1 VLSLPRQNSAR
12 SPSCPVHA
20 SSLIVVPPSIFT
32 LAAAPAH
39 LTAQQ
44 PAAPAPAAT
53 PQQPYHIIDHWKV
66 GGDGGWDYPVAD
78 PGAHRLYIAHGT
90 EVDVV
95 DTNTGKS
102 IGTIPNLH
110 GVHSIALD
118 TAGKFGYITDGG
130 ANAVVAFDRSALAV
144 TATIPAGTGPDDILF
159 EPVTQTVWAFNG
171 RSHDV
176 SVISPVS
183 NTVIATIPFPASPS
197 FPSPTARALSST
209 TSKTKAKSF
218 ASTPDSKTITATWP
232 AGCDS
237 PSGLAIDVARHHLF
251 PACDGKKASVI
262 DSNSGK
268 LLANPTIGDGP
279 DAAGFSD
286 AHSLVFI
293 PSRDG
298 ILSVIDAAA
307 PGYPTIESLT
317 TQAGARTMTYDPS
330 TDRVYLITADLG
342 PRPDPTPAN
351 PRPRPPVIPGTFTV
365 IVVGR

>member
-1 VLSLPRQNSAR
+1 MSRPHLP
-12 SPSCPVHA
+12 
-20 SSLIVVPPSIFT
+20 LIAITF
-32 LAAAPAH
+32 AAALFAVVATPTFVA
-39 LTAQQ
+39 AQQ
-44 PAAPAPAAT
+44 PSAPAVSSPVAPA
-53 PQQPYHIIDHWKV
+53 QPYHIIDHWKV

-118 TAGKFGYITDGG
+118 TTGKLGYITDGG
-130 ANAVVAFDRSALAV
+130 ANAVVAFDRSTLAV
-144 TATIPAGTGPDDILF
+144 TATIPAGTGPDDIIF
-159 EPVTQTVWAFNG
+159 EPVTQTVWSFNG

-176 SVISPVS
+176 SVISPAS
-183 NTVIATIPFPASPS
+183 NTVIATIPLPGKPEFAVTDGQGAVFDNIEDKSEIVRID
-197 FPSPTARALSST
+197 AR
-209 TSKTKAKSF
+209 
-218 ASTPDSKTITATWP
+218 SKTITATWP

-237 PSGLAIDVARHHLF
+237 PSGLAIDVAGHRLF

-262 DSNSGK
+262 DSTTGK

-286 AHSLVFI
+286 AHSLAFI

-317 TQAGARTMTYDPS
+317 TQAGARTMTYDSS

>member
-1 VLSLPRQNSAR
+1 MSRLHLSLITAII
-12 SPSCPVHA
+12 A
-20 SSLIVVPPSIFT
+20 IAAVPT
-32 LAAAPAH
+32 L
-39 LTAQQ
+39 LVAQQ
-44 PAAPAPAAT
+44 PATPAPASAV
-53 PQQPYHIIDHWKV
+53 PQQPYHIVDHWKI

-130 ANAVVAFDRSALAV
+130 ANAVVAFDRSNLAI

-159 EPVTQTVWAFNG
+159 EPVTQTVWSFNG
-171 RSHDV
+171 RSHDI

-183 NTVIATIPFPASPS
+183 NTVVATISLPGKPEFPVTDGQGTIFDNIEDKSEIVRID
-197 FPSPTARALSST
+197 AR
-209 TSKTKAKSF
+209 
-218 ASTPDSKTITATWP
+218 SKTITATWP

-237 PSGLAIDVARHHLF
+237 PSGLAFDAARHHLF

-262 DSNSGK
+262 DSTTGK

-286 AHSLVFI
+286 THSLVFI

-298 ILSVIDAAA
+298 ILSVIDAA

-342 PRPDPTPAN
+342 PRPDPTPQN

>member
-1 VLSLPRQNSAR
+1 MSRHYLPTVAISLA
-12 SPSCPVHA
+12 A
-20 SSLIVVPPSIFT
+20 IL
-32 LAAAPAH
+32 LAAPATSTV
-39 LTAQQ
+39 LAAQQ
-44 PAAPAPAAT
+44 PAAAPGAPAPAA
-53 PQQPYHIIDHWKV
+53 PQHPYHVIDHWKI
-66 GGDGGWDYPVAD
+66 GGDGGWDYPVVD

-90 EVDVV
+90 QVDVV

-118 TAGKFGYITDGG
+118 AAGKFGYITDGG
-130 ANAVVAFDRSALAV
+130 ANAVVAFDRSTLAV
-144 TATIPAGTGPDDILF
+144 TAAIPAGTGPDDMLF

-171 RSHDV
+171 RSHDI
-176 SVISPVS
+176 SVISPAS
-183 NTVIATIPFPASPS
+183 NTVIATISLPGKPEFPVTDGQGTVFDNIEDKSEIVRID
-197 FPSPTARALSST
+197 ARTHA
-209 TSKTKAKSF
+209 
-218 ASTPDSKTITATWP
+218 ITATWP

-237 PSGLAIDVARHHLF
+237 PSGLAFDAARHHLF

-262 DSNSGK
+262 DSNTGR

-279 DAAGFSD
+279 DAAGYSD

-298 ILSVIDAAA
+298 ILSIIDAAA

-317 TQAGARTMTYDPS
+317 TQPGARTMTYDPS
-330 TDRVYLITADLG
+330 TDRVYLITADFG
-342 PRPDPTPAN
+342 PRPDPTPQN
-351 PRPRPPVIPGTFTV
+351 PRPRPPVIPGSFTV

>member
-1 VLSLPRQNSAR
+1 MSRPHLSLIAAIIA
-12 SPSCPVHA
+12 V
-20 SSLIVVPPSIFT
+20 
-32 LAAAPAH
+32 AAAPT
-39 LTAQQ
+39 LVPAQQ
-44 PAAPAPAAT
+44 PAAPATAA
-53 PQQPYHIIDHWKV
+53 PQQPYHIVDHWKI

-95 DTNTGKS
+95 DTSTGKL

-130 ANAVVAFDRSALAV
+130 ANAVVAFDRSNLAI

-171 RSHDV
+171 RSHDI
-176 SVISPVS
+176 SVIDPKS
-183 NTVIATIPFPASPS
+183 NTVVATIPLPGKPEFAVTDGKGLIYDNIEDKSEIVRID
-197 FPSPTARALSST
+197 AR
-209 TSKTKAKSF
+209 
-218 ASTPDSKTITATWP
+218 SKTITATWP

-237 PSGLAIDVARHHLF
+237 PSGLAFDAAGFRLF
-251 PACDGKKASVI
+251 AACDGRKASVI
-262 DSNSGK
+262 DITSGK

-279 DAAGFSD
+279 DAAGYSE
-286 AHSLVFI
+286 AHSLAFI

-307 PGYPTIESLT
+307 PGYPTIESLP
-317 TQAGARTMTYDPS
+317 TQAGRAHDDLRPS
-330 TDRVYLITADLG
+330 TDRVYLITAELG
-342 PRPDPTPAN
+342 PRPDPTPQN

>member
-1 VLSLPRQNSAR
+1 MSRTQLPLIASLVA
-12 SPSCPVHA
+12 A
-20 SSLIVVPPSIFT
+20 AAALFAFAVPPT
-32 LAAAPAH
+32 LAA
-39 LTAQQ
+39 QQ
-44 PAAPAPAAT
+44 PTAPVAASSSPT
-53 PQQPYHIIDHWKV
+53 PQQPYHVIDHWKI
-66 GGDGGWDYPVAD
+66 GGDGGWDYPVSD

-176 SVISPVS
+176 SVISPAS
-183 NTVIATIPFPASPS
+183 NTVIATITLPGKPEFPVTDGQGTV
-197 FPSPTARALSST
+197 FDNIED
-209 TSKTKAKSF
+209 KSEIVRID
-218 ASTPDSKTITATWP
+218 AHSKTITATWP

-251 PACDGKKASVI
+251 PACDGKQASVI
-262 DSNSGK
+262 DSTTGK
-268 LLANPTIGDGP
+268 LLANPSIGDGP

-286 AHSLVFI
+286 AHSLAFV

-342 PRPDPTPAN
+342 PRPDPTPQN
-351 PRPRPPVIPGTFTV
+351 PRPRPPVIPGSFTV

>member
-1 VLSLPRQNSAR
+1 MSRPHLSLIA
-12 SPSCPVHA
+12 A
-20 SSLIVVPPSIFT
+20 IVAI
-32 LAAAPAH
+32 AAPTFLA
-39 LTAQQ
+39 AQQ
-44 PAAPAPAAT
+44 PAAPASAPAAS
-53 PQQPYHIIDHWKV
+53 QQPYHIVDHWKI

-78 PGAHRLYIAHGT
+78 PGSHRLYIAHGT

-102 IGTIPNLH
+102 IGAIPNLH

-130 ANAVVAFDRSALAV
+130 ANAVVAFDRSTLAV

-159 EPVTQTVWAFNG
+159 EPVTQTVWSFNG

-176 SVISPVS
+176 SVISPAS
-183 NTVIATIPFPASPS
+183 NTVIATIALPGKPEFPATDGLGTVFDNIEDKSEIVRID
-197 FPSPTARALSST
+197 AR
-209 TSKTKAKSF
+209 SKA
-218 ASTPDSKTITATWP
+218 ITATWP

-237 PSGLAIDVARHHLF
+237 PSGLAIDVAGHLLF
-251 PACDGKKASVI
+251 TACDGKKASVI
-262 DSNSGK
+262 DSNTGK

-286 AHSLVFI
+286 AHSLAFI

-317 TQAGARTMTYDPS
+317 TQPGARTMTYDS
-330 TDRVYLITADLG
+330 ATDRVYLITAELG

>member
-1 VLSLPRQNSAR
+1 MSRPRILSQSSSPSSSRCRRANFPRRATTR
-12 SPSCPVHA
+12 SPRHRC
-20 SSLIVVPPSIFT
+20 
-32 LAAAPAH
+32 
-39 LTAQQ
+39 
-44 PAAPAPAAT
+44 PAA
-53 PQQPYHIIDHWKV
+53 PQQPYHIIDHWKI

-130 ANAVVAFDRSALAV
+130 ANAVVAFDRSTLAV

-176 SVISPVS
+176 SVISPAS
-183 NTVIATIPFPASPS
+183 NTVIATIPLPGKPEFPVTDGQGTV
-197 FPSPTARALSST
+197 FDNIEDKNEIVRIDAR
-209 TSKTKAKSF
+209 
-218 ASTPDSKTITATWP
+218 SKTITATWP

-237 PSGLAIDVARHHLF
+237 PSGLAFDAAGFRLF
-251 PACDGKKASVI
+251 AACDGKKASVI
-262 DSNSGK
+262 DTTSGK
-268 LLANPTIGDGP
+268 LLANPSIGDGP

-286 AHSLVFI
+286 AHSLAFI

-307 PGYPTIESLT
+307 PGFPTIESLHHPGRR
-317 TQAGARTMTYDPS
+317 AHH
-330 TDRVYLITADLG
+330 DLRPLHR
-342 PRPDPTPAN
+342 PRLSHHCRPWSASRSHSAN

>member
-1 VLSLPRQNSAR
+1 MPSLRLP
-12 SPSCPVHA
+12 
-20 SSLIVVPPSIFT
+20 LIAIVISTAALFAVVVAPT
-32 LAAAPAH
+32 LLA
-39 LTAQQ
+39 AQQ
-44 PAAPAPAAT
+44 PATPAAAAAVST
-53 PQQPYHIIDHWKV
+53 PQQPYHVIDHWKI
-66 GGDGGWDYPVAD
+66 GGDGGWDYPVID

-102 IGTIPNLH
+102 IGAIPNLH
-110 GVHSIALD
+110 GVHSVALD

-130 ANAVVAFDRSALAV
+130 ANTVVAFDRSSLAV
-144 TATIPAGTGPDDILF
+144 TATIPAGTGPDDTLF

-176 SVISPVS
+176 SIISPAT
-183 NTVIATIPFPASPS
+183 NTVIATIALPGKPEFPVTDGQGTVFDNIEDKNEIVRIDAH
-197 FPSPTARALSST
+197 
-209 TSKTKAKSF
+209 
-218 ASTPDSKTITATWP
+218 SKTITATWP
-232 AGCDS
+232 VGCDS
-237 PSGLAIDVARHHLF
+237 PSGLAFDAAGFRLF
-251 PACDGKKASVI
+251 AACDGKKASVI
-262 DSNSGK
+262 DTTSGK
-268 LLANPTIGDGP
+268 LLANPAIGDGP

-286 AHSLVFI
+286 AHSLAFI

-307 PGYPTIESLT
+307 PGFPTIESLT

-330 TDRVYLITADLG
+330 TDRVYLITADFG
-342 PRPDPTPAN
+342 PRPDPTPQN